1 MNKTELSKLEKFL
14 KRRFNQ
20 KNLKI
25 SFRDQ
30 IDDSAEVFIGEES
43 IGVIYRNSDEGELS
57 WDFHMSILEI
67 DLED

>member
-1 MNKTELSKLEKFL
+1 MNKTELSKLEKYL

-25 SFRDQ
+25 SSRDQ
-30 IDDSAEVFIGEES
+30 IDDSAEVYIGDES
-43 IGVIYRNSDEGELS
+43 IGVIYRNHDEGELS

-67 DLED
+67 DVEN